1 MFRVNRRDF
10 VSSRSLVLPLLIAA
24 FRVYFTFPS
33 LFRADLMFELC
44 GAAALNAAIFALDL
58 ANNVGG
64 IL

>member
-1 MFRVNRRDF
+1 M
-10 VSSRSLVLPLLIAA
+10 LPLLIAA

-44 GAAALNAAIFALDL
+44 GAAALNATIFALDL